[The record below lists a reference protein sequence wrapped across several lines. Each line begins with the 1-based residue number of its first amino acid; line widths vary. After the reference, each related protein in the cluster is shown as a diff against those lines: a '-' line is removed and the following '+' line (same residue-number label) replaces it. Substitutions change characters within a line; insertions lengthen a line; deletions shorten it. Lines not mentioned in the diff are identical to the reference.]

1 MALLAIR
8 MEQGDLERLKER
20 AAELRIPF
28 TVLARSLIV
37 TALNMDKEKNNGQ

>member
-1 MALLAIR
+1 MALIAIR
-8 MEQGDLERLKER
+8 METEDLEALKDR

-37 TALNMDKEKNNGQ
+37 TALKEEK